1 MSRREKTENN
11 NKKTIITLLLIAL
24 IALVGFYLLANTYA
38 RYTES
43 LTGTGTGTIARWKFG
58 EGTDGF
64 AFKLE
69 DTNIKASS
77 LGKDGAGKWLLAPGT
92 NGTIDLQL
100 VNGGDVAVKV
110 DMIVKDVTTSATNKP
125 KITYGAAADVK
136 IDGLA
141 PTGTNLTVDTSTTGE
156 TKYTFYLA
164 IDGQTKAT
172 RTISIPWEWLLDNN
186 NDAQDT
192 LVGKESATTNRMEIT
207 VPVTITGTQV
217 DPTEDITTKL

>member
-1 MSRREKTENN
+1 MGRREKTETN

-43 LTGTGTGTIARWKFG
+43 LNRSGTGTIARWEFG
-58 EGTDGF
+58 EGTNAFG
-64 AFKLE
+64 FKLE

-77 LGKDGAGKWLLAPGT
+77 LGKDAGGKWLLAPGT

-110 DMIVKDVTTSATNKP
+110 DMIVKDATTTATNKP
-125 KITYGAAADVK
+125 NITYGAASAVK
-136 IDGLA
+136 IDGVA
-141 PTGTNLTVDTSTTGE
+141 PTATNLTVDTSVSGE

-172 RTISIPWEWLLDNN
+172 RTISIPWEWLLDG

-217 DPTEDITTKL
+217 DPTEDISTKL